1 MPATRSNPTSS
12 RPGCAPGLA
21 GFLCWLPVAAA
32 PLLGAL
38 FVLAPAQPAQAHPLD
53 RAAGIIGAL
62 PLPEVFGPGACAP
75 FVAKELLVHRQ
86 PDRIERSR
94 QHIHPARPSAAKAGG
109 ECMPVTALVSP
120 AGSRKGSEL
129 PTIELSYEQPAAI
142 VLERRPRWYRIAL
155 ADGSGWVNIDDTR
168 RFIPLTR
175 LLSSKMTYLRGG
187 TPVPLAAQPGQAPGR
202 DARPLDG
209 DIAARVVSTRRLD
222 GVLWLQVDTRGADVC
237 EARPPVS
244 LSGWIPMLDPA
255 RGGVPSVWFWSR
267 GC

>member
-1 MPATRSNPTSS
+1 M
-12 RPGCAPGLA
+12 
-21 GFLCWLPVAAA
+21 AAA